1 MRLAK
6 PARARK
12 SNQHQ
17 GRDMAKSTRS
27 RDGLD
32 ASEQLQNILKQGP
45 DNASVL
51 RGFIG
56 QSDREGYIRL
66 FAELSDTS
74 VSAEI
79 ATDDIVGTAD
89 VLNNTLGKRVIWI
102 KKGARITVIKT
113 RTTEFGNGP
122 TLNGDELVPVRAG
135 RLNMKLRKAQ
145 RDTCVSICTCSTCMS
160 HCTNWCG
167 ICVCVEQVKAE

>member
-1 MRLAK
+1 M
-6 PARARK
+6 PAGARK
-12 SNQHQ
+12 PNQHQ
-17 GRDMAKSTRS
+17 GCDMTKTIRS
-27 RDGLD
+27 RAGLES
-32 ASEQLQNILKQGP
+32 SEQLQNILKQGP
-45 DNASVL
+45 DNVSVL

-89 VLNNTLGKRVIWI
+89 VLDNTLGKRVVWI

-122 TLNGDELVPVRAG
+122 TLNGDELVPV
-135 RLNMKLRKAQ
+135 LSL
-145 RDTCVSICTCSTCMS
+145 I
-160 HCTNWCG
+160 H
-167 ICVCVEQVKAE
+167 I